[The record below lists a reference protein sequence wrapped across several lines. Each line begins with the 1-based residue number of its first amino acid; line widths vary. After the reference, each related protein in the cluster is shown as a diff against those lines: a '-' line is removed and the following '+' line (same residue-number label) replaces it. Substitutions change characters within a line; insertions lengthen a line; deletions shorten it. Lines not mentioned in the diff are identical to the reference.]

1 MKIARIAGT
10 ALQKGQAAAKLEDLL
25 PKSSTTISILQAF
38 GSRSGQVPLGNKI

>member
-10 ALQKGQAAAKLEDLL
+10 PLQQGQSAAKLEDLI

-38 GSRSGQVPLGNKI
+38 GSRSGQVPFGE